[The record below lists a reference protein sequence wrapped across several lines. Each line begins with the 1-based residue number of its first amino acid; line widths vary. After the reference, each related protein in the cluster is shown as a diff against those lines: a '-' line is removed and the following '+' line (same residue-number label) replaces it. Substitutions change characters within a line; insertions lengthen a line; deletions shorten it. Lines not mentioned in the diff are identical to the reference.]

1 MMAHSTWHIQFGS
14 QTPIVYFIIYIVT
27 TILLLG
33 NVSAQIEK
41 QPWYEAMPAVAMDY
55 KVHLPAGKEDCYYQY
70 VQPGATL
77 YVSFQVIRG
86 GDGKAGLAIRHPNGQ
101 LVKAYE
107 WLPTSDYS
115 EPSSTGGY
123 YAICLDNQ
131 FSRFASKL
139 VNIYITVIK
148 YDQWTKYAQEIEG
161 LQLNMQNFTATIG
174 TVERNI
180 NGMLQYQSHSRSS
193 EARDF
198 ALLIDNNSYVQ
209 NWSIAQIS
217 VILLTC
223 SIQVYF
229 VRKLFDINTGGYG
242 RARI

>member
-1 MMAHSTWHIQFGS
+1 MVNFSYLNSKKT
-14 QTPIVYFIIYIVT
+14 
-27 TILLLG
+27 
-33 NVSAQIEK
+33 K
-41 QPWYEAMPAVAMDY
+41 
-55 KVHLPAGKEDCYYQY
+55 
-70 VQPGATL
+70 
-77 YVSFQVIRG
+77 VIRG
-86 GDGKAGLAIRHPNGQ
+86 GDGSAGLAIRHPNGQ

-115 EPSSTGGY
+115 EQSSTGGY

-148 YDQWTKYAQEIEG
+148 YDQWTKYAQEIEE
-161 LQLNMQNFTATIG
+161 LQLDMQNFTVNSKLLHRFFNVFSSCCFFLPFYSSFDYNFIQATIG
-174 TVERNI
+174 TVERNL

-209 NWSIAQIS
+209 NWSIIQIS

-223 SIQVYF
+223 SIQVS
-229 VRKLFDINTGGYG
+229 N
-242 RARI
+242 